1 VLLPTIELYT
11 QFKISKYNTLSEF
24 MKISG
29 KYNNDEDFLKNT
41 LKIFLEFKE
50 GFNNKYRNFLEITVP
65 NDNISIWK

>member
-1 VLLPTIELYT
+1 
-11 QFKISKYNTLSEF
+11 